1 MKYSILKVILITFLM
16 AASSLMAQA
25 PQKMSYQMVV
35 RNASNTLVT
44 NSPVRVITS
53 VYRTSPS
60 GQLVFQDWHLVTTN
74 ANGLASFEIGTGT
87 NQFGDF
93 TTIDWS
99 NGPYFL
105 KTEVDPNGNFTFSV
119 VGSSQLL
126 SVPYALF
133 AEKSNPVNPVFQSSE
148 SPNAIFTNARNT
160 WVNYPYTNLTVAKS
174 GLYLLTFNGN
184 VINSNTYSG
193 TTFDAKAAVRVFNTT
208 TNAEILV
215 MDATAV
221 DQFYIGTNYYKYSN
235 LQPSRSLVVR
245 LNQGEVLTVDYMQT
259 ILAGAT
265 APTQNWMPAATSL
278 HILKVGD

>member
-1 MKYSILKVILITFLM
+1 MKRTTSSYLFFFLLLGFITT
-16 AASSLMAQA
+16 AQA

-35 RNASNTLVT
+35 RNASNVLVT

-53 VYRTSPS
+53 IYQGSPS
-60 GQLVFQDWHLVTTN
+60 GQLTFQDWHLVTTN
-74 ANGLASFEIGTGT
+74 ANGLATFEIGVGT
-87 NQFGDF
+87 NQFGGF
-93 TTIDWS
+93 STIDWS

-133 AEKSNPVNPVFQSSE
+133 AEKSNPMNPVFQSNE
-148 SPNAIFTNARNT
+148 SPNAVFANVRNA
-160 WVNYPYTNLTVAKS
+160 WVNYPYANLTVAKS

-193 TTFDAKAAVRVFNTT
+193 TTFDAKAAVRVFNMTT
-208 TNAEILV
+208 STEILV
-215 MDATAV
+215 MDATVV
-221 DQFYIGTNYYKYSN
+221 DQFYIGTSYYKYSN

-265 APTQNWMPAATSL
+265 APTLNWMAAATSL